1 MKITDKNYN
10 DIVDGVY
17 NVDAGKVKRPWS
29 DDKIFKS
36 NGQTFRVLKTQDNT
50 SNGMQAMAVAPVDK
64 NGNVDYSHVVLDY
77 AGTNKDDIK
86 NLGTDVQSLW
96 LGRDKL
102 QSHSGLNSAKVVDSQ
117 FMTVLDYTN
126 VSLNSCLYY
135 AIR

>member
-17 NVDAGKVKRPWS
+17 NVDAGKVKRPWR

-36 NGQTFRVLKTQDNT
+36 NGQTFRVLSTKDNT
-50 SNGMQAMAVAPVDK
+50 SNGMQEMAVAPVDK
-64 NGNVDYSHVVLDY
+64 NGNVYNSHVVIAY

-86 NLGTDVQSLW
+86 DLGTDVQSLW

-102 QSHSGLNSAKVVDSQ
+102 QSRSGLNSAKVVDSQ
-117 FMTVLDYTN
+117 FVTALDYAK
-126 VSLNSCLYY
+126 VK
-135 AIR
+135 